1 MADTTTNTATY
12 DMAALL
18 RADMLDEARIA
29 ILKDAAADLK
39 SKIDDIEAA
48 REERRERIAE
58 IMEANGVASD
68 KTPFGTVSLVN
79 LAPKAEI
86 TDEAAL
92 PEDLLRVKTAPD
104 MKAIKARLD
113 KGEPVAGARLSNGS
127 ITVRVL
133 R

>member
-1 MADTTTNTATY
+1 MADGTQEY
-12 DMAALL
+12 DMGAML
-18 RADMLDEARIA
+18 RADMLDDARIA
-29 ILKDAAADLK
+29 ILKDALADLK
-39 SKIDDIEAA
+39 SKIDAIDGA

-58 IMEANGVASD
+58 LMEANGVTSD
-68 KTPFGTVSLVN
+68 KTPFGTVSVVRV
-79 LAPKAEI
+79 APKAEVI
-86 TDEAAL
+86 DEAAL